1 MKRIIACLMAGVML
15 LALVGCGASG
25 SSGSASSAAK
35 KDYTQILH
43 DARSDEDNEYE
54 MIFTKDEDGK
64 FTAQYGYSASYPA
77 DDLNDEIQNML
88 LPLLDL
94 PEGSY
99 TDLAASLSAMMV
111 QSYGV
116 AIVKPAEGKTQEVV
130 DAMDAYIQ
138 NQQQTMEHYLED
150 QYQIAASAKVATFPT
165 GEVVMV
171 CCENSDAVMNAIKT
185 ALAA

>member
-1 MKRIIACLMAGVML
+1 MKKRILATL
-15 LALVGCGASG
+15 LALGCALLVFTGCGS
-25 SSGSASSAAK
+25 K
-35 KDYTQILH
+35 KDTTPKDYTQIIH
-43 DARSDEDNEYE
+43 DAREAEDNDYY
-54 MIFTKDEDGK
+54 MIFSPAEDGK
-64 FTAQYGYSASYPA
+64 FTAIDGYSAEYEA
-77 DDLNDEIQNML
+77 GQ
-88 LPLLDL
+88 LDL

-150 QYQIAASAKVATFPT
+150 QYQIAAAAKVATVPT

>member
-1 MKRIIACLMAGVML
+1 
-15 LALVGCGASG
+15 
-25 SSGSASSAAK
+25 
-35 KDYTQILH
+35 
-43 DARSDEDNEYE
+43 
-54 MIFTKDEDGK
+54 
-64 FTAQYGYSASYPA
+64 
-77 DDLNDEIQNML
+77 ML

-150 QYQIAASAKVATFPT
+150 QYQRAAAAQVATVPT